1 MTQPPYG
8 QSPQDPSEQNPGYQ
22 QQSPQQGYG
31 QQPGGYQPAPGAPA
45 GHGGPVQGRPW
56 QVTTA
61 AVLAFIAGA
70 FNLLGALG
78 LLLVGD
84 EIEDLGISSGLAIL
98 FGLLYVAFAVGYI
111 FGGIQAITGKNQKIL
126 VMTAGAAIVLQ
137 VISWIIIE
145 FSGVSLIGL
154 ILPVLI
160 IVLLIS
166 AQSKQWFGA
175 KGGATF

>member
-8 QSPQDPSEQNPGYQ
+8 QSPQDPSQQDPGYQ
-22 QQSPQQGYG
+22 QQPAAQESGQQG
-31 QQPGGYQPAPGAPA
+31 GYSPAPGAPA

-84 EIEDLGISSGLAIL
+84 GIEDLGISSGLAIL
-98 FGLLYVAFAVGYI
+98 FGLLYIAFAVGYI

-126 VMTAGAAIVLQ
+126 VITAAAAIVLQ

-145 FSGVSLIGL
+145 FSPLSLIGL
-154 ILPVLI
+154 ILPVLVI
-160 IVLLIS
+160 TLLIS
-166 AQSKQWFGA
+166 QQSKQWFGA